1 MSSGGR
7 PGRLAAAAL
16 AFVVAMAAT
25 PGPARADDADR
36 DAARPGSMFPKGTWD
51 LAFHGT
57 YHETER
63 KGAETIAT
71 ATVSGGY
78 YFAERLSVRGEL
90 VGYDLDN
97 KAGPSLEDPDDAIGI
112 GANLGLRYQFI
123 EYRRLTLFAEIYTGV
138 LYSDRDFPED
148 GSHLNFNL
156 QGGVGAT
163 FRLGDDVHLVGGVR
177 HLHISNARLRGED
190 ENPSF
195 DGPGAYV
202 GVLFRF

>member
-1 MSSGGR
+1 MYTVGR
-7 PGRLAAAAL
+7 PGLVAATV
-16 AFVVAMAAT
+16 AFVLFAMAV
-25 PGPARADDADR
+25 PARPVRADDGGR
-36 DAARPGSMFPKGTWD
+36 DAARPATMFPKGTWD
-51 LAFHGT
+51 LAFHGA

-63 KGAETIAT
+63 KGDETVASAT
-71 ATVSGGY
+71 GSAGY
-78 YFAERLSVRGEL
+78 YIRDRLSIRGEL

-97 KAGPSLEDPDDAIGI
+97 KAGPSDADADDAMGI
-112 GANLGLRYQFI
+112 GVDAGLRYQFI

-138 LYSDRDFPED
+138 LYSHRDFPED

-156 QGGVGAT
+156 HGGVGAT
-163 FRLGDDVHLVGGVR
+163 FRLHDDVHLIGGVR